1 LHPLE
6 SAAFS
11 RRTPSSGLIATLPIG
26 LPAAPPRRSSSP
38 LERKPS
44 ATGKDKINHP
54 QHGHDDVINAV
65 CGAIVLASQKRRRCE
80 TLDMIPSLP
89 VEFIGDVQVPLG
101 SDDVHHGGRV

>member
-1 LHPLE
+1 
-6 SAAFS
+6 
-11 RRTPSSGLIATLPIG
+11 
-26 LPAAPPRRSSSP
+26 
-38 LERKPS
+38 
-44 ATGKDKINHP
+44 
-54 QHGHDDVINAV
+54 V